1 MSIIV
6 PEAMDKVDQ
15 ISPTSGLN
23 SNIYNAHN
31 FLQYIFDCPRFHK

>member
-15 ISPTSGLN
+15 ISPTLGLT
-23 SNIYNAHN
+23 SNIQNAQN
-31 FLQYIFDCPRFHK
+31 FLQYAFDCPRFHK